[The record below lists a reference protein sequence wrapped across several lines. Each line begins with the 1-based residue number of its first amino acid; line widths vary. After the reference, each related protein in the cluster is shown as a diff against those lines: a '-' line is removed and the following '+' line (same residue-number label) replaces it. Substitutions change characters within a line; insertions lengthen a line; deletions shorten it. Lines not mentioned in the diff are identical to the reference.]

1 MINISDMYAFPED
14 HKKLRARIRSY
25 ERKLE
30 KEKEEFGFCRD
41 GSGKRYLL
49 GPLYMLMGDI
59 DGAIKS
65 FKWFEAAF
73 PDDTGEPYQYLC
85 WILALYKINDIK
97 EAKKKALE
105 TIFQNLYL
113 IPHLLQIKQEEYK
126 MWHSSNLAEIEHAE
140 YLPAEFID
148 LWDEK
153 ALEWLKQFYHDNKT
167 QEIIKEYVIL
177 NTKLNDLSPGIE
189 RSELCNKINE
199 LEVSS
204 VDSI

>member
-1 MINISDMYAFPED
+1 MYAFPED

-65 FKWFEAAF
+65 FKWFKTAF
-73 PDDTGEPYQYLC
+73 PEDIGEPYQCLC
-85 WILALYKINDIK
+85 WTLALYKINNIN

-113 IPHLLQIKQEEYK
+113 IPHLLQIKQDEYK
-126 MWHSSNLAEIEHAE
+126 MWHGSNWAEIEYAE

-177 NTKLNDLSPGIE
+177 NTKLNDLPPGIE